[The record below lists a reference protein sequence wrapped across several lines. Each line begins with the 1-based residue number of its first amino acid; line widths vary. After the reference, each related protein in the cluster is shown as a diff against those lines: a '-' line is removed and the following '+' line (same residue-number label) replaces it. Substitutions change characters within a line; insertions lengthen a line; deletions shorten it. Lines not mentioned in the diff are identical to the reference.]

1 MGGHQSSPFTA
12 LLINSNKERIMFC
25 QNLCIFSG
33 RLGGDPEA
41 TKVGDATVWK
51 MGLAVDAPRKTDEG
65 WESNTSWV
73 DLELWENVDGYGA
86 GKGIVVR
93 KIKKGDVIH
102 VHTSYRKVV
111 KDTDNGKRSY
121 VTFRVLNIY
130 PEESARRNGTPEPQ
144 QNFRD
149 DRDPFE
155 AE

>member
-1 MGGHQSSPFTA
+1 
-12 LLINSNKERIMFC
+12 MFC

-33 RLGGDPEA
+33 RLGGDPEP
-41 TKVGDATVWK
+41 TNVGSATVWK
-51 MGLAVDAPRKTDEG
+51 MGLAVDAPKKTDEG

-73 DLELWENVDGYGA
+73 DLELWENEGSPA

-93 KIKKGDVIH
+93 KIKKGDIIH
-102 VHTSYRKVV
+102 VHASYRKVV

-121 VTFRVLNIY
+121 VNFRVFNIY
-130 PEESARRNGTPEPQ
+130 PEESARRNDAPNTQ
-144 QNFRD
+144 QDFRD